1 MESKDLRWEQRFV
14 NYKRALS
21 RLNEAVSQ
29 SIDAELSELEREGL
43 IQRFEYTYELAWKT
57 LQDLL
62 REKGYVDLKGPKDV
76 LNQAFLVGYIEGD
89 ATWRAMKKSR
99 ELTSHTYDQDT
110 ACEIATAIVERY
122 WRVLNNLEARLEEEH
137 YGRQTTIF
145 DE

>member
-1 MESKDLRWEQRFV
+1 MEYKDVRWEQRFA
-14 NYKRALS
+14 NYRKALT
-21 RLNEAVSQ
+21 R
-29 SIDAELSELEREGL
+29 LSEAATQATVEKLSDLEEEGL

-89 ATWRAMKKSR
+89 AAWRAMKKSR
-99 ELTSHTYDQDT
+99 ELTSHTYDQGT
-110 ACEIATAIVERY
+110 ASEIAKAIVETY
-122 WRVLNNLEARLEEEH
+122 WQLLKDLESRLEEER

>member
-29 SIDAELSELEREGL
+29 AIDAELSELEREGL

-89 ATWRAMKKSR
+89 TTWRAMKKSR

-110 ACEIATAIVERY
+110 AGEIATAIVERY